1 MTFPALDLASGSN
14 RVEVA
19 LSPGDDLAGDDQ
31 RYLAIKRPEPRK
43 VLIVAQD
50 AEGRGPLFASTALET
65 LTTLA
70 LTADVRTSALGD
82 PPLLDYSF
90 VVVTDV
96 GLLDAR
102 ADGRRSR
109 IMSKTAA
116 ARCWRPA
123 RAPAASR
130 RCP

>member
-19 LSPGDDLAGDDQ
+19 LSPGDDLAGDDR

-50 AEGRGPLFASTALET
+50 AEGRGPLFTSAALET

-70 LTADVRTSALGD
+70 LTADVRTSPLGD

-102 ADGRRSR
+102 AGGGDPGLCRRR
-109 IMSKTAA
+109 RPRLAGG
-116 ARCWRPA
+116 RPA
-123 RAPAASR
+123 LGRARR
-130 RCP
+130 RCR